1 MATEVQKH
9 LEETQWPKGP
19 GTDLQGCLCTVGAI
33 CEMPLSC
40 PKKHAHD
47 YSSEGQ
53 RGSGW
58 EAARAWT

>member
-1 MATEVQKH
+1 MATEVQKY

-33 CEMPLSC
+33 CKTPLSC

-53 RGSGW
+53 
-58 EAARAWT
+58 